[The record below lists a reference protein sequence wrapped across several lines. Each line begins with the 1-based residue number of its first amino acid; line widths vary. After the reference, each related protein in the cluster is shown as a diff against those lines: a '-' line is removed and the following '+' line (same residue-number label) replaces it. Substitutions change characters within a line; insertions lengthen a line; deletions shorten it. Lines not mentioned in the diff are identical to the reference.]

1 MNSGYKAKLGLT
13 KENQK
18 HWFIVMA
25 YRGIVIK
32 NWHHIIP
39 KHHEGENSELVEV
52 TLMEHALL
60 HRKIWKDEGCKTCYK
75 SYRTLKGLHDE
86 WVRIQEYMKDNG
98 ALTYFYDEDKSES
111 KKDAMFGDIRNVDDL
126 FDEEAEEKIYS
137 DTDKDTIKNEVSM
150 ILDTI
155 PDRHRQ
161 IVEMYYGINRDRAL
175 TLNEIGEEFNL
186 TRERIRRQ
194 LKGAIKRLQHRSR
207 SKSLR
212 VYV

>member
-1 MNSGYKAKLGLT
+1 MNRYKTKLGLT

-18 HWFIVMA
+18 HWFIIMA
-25 YRGIVIK
+25 YRGIEIK
-32 NWHHIIP
+32 NWHHSIP
-39 KHHEGENSELVEV
+39 KHHGGENSELVEV

-60 HRKIWKDEGCKTCYK
+60 HRKIWKDDGCKTCYK

-86 WVRIQEYMKDNG
+86 WNRIQEYMKDNG

-111 KKDAMFGDIRNVDDL
+111 KKDAMSGDIRNVDDL

-150 ILDTI
+150 VLDTLSK
-155 PDRHRQ
+155 RER
-161 IVEMYYGINRDRAL
+161 IVLEMYFGINRDESL
-175 TLNEIGEEFNL
+175 SLSEIGEEFDL
-186 TRERIRRQ
+186 TRERIRHI
-194 LKGAIKRLQHRSR
+194 KIKAIQRLSHRSR
-207 SKSLR
+207 NKSLR